1 MRHTIWMRGCGM
13 AIVAGLLAGPAGAQ
27 AIYSACELGQVDQVK
42 TFLDKDPALAN
53 SKDNNGFAPL
63 HWAAG
68 GGSRDVTAILL
79 GKGADVNARNDSGAT
94 PLHLAAFMG
103 RNDVVEL
110 LLAKGA
116 DVNARNLKKR
126 TPLHNAAG
134 KGYKPVVKTLLAKGA
149 EVNAQDDLGLTPL
162 HTAALYGRREVVERA
177 DVTAPAGREWAR
189 MAALIGCEHRAEIPF
204 LI

>member
-1 MRHTIWMRGCGM
+1 MKRVLWMRCGV
-13 AIVAGLLAGPAGAQ
+13 AIVAGILACTAGAQ
-27 AIYSACELGQVDQVK
+27 EIYSACELGQVDQVK

-68 GGSRDVTAILL
+68 SGSRDVTAILL
-79 GKGADVNARNDSGAT
+79 AKGADINARNDSGAT

-116 DVNARNLKKR
+116 EVNARNLKKR

-134 KGYKPVVKTLLAKGA
+134 MGD
-149 EVNAQDDLGLTPL
+149 VNRRD
-162 HTAALYGRREVVERA
+162 HIGRISRSRNRQQHIA
-177 DVTAPAGREWAR
+177 GPA
-189 MAALIGCEHRAEIPF
+189 
-204 LI
+204 

>member
-1 MRHTIWMRGCGM
+1 MIMKRKTWMGCGLV
-13 AIVAGLLAGPAGAQ
+13 IIAGLLASTAFSQ
-27 AIYSACELGQVDQVK
+27 AIYTACELGQVDQVK

-68 GGSRDVTAILL
+68 GGSFDVTAILL
-79 GKGADVNARNDSGAT
+79 AKGADVNARNDSGAT

-116 DVNARNLKKR
+116 DLNATDNYQQTALQWAAMKEQRSVEEVLK
-126 TPLHNAAG
+126 NAG
-134 KGYKPVVKTLLAKGA
+134 AK
-149 EVNAQDDLGLTPL
+149 NP
-162 HTAALYGRREVVERA
+162 
-177 DVTAPAGREWAR
+177 
-189 MAALIGCEHRAEIPF
+189 
-204 LI
+204 